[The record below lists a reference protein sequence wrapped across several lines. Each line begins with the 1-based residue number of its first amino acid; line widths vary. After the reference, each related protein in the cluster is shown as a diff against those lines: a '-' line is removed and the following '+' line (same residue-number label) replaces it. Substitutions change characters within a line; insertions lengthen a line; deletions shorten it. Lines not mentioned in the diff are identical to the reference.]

1 MSAPPPPY
9 STVAPPP
16 PRGHGDETKNMES
29 YAPYGSYP
37 GWQVPPPAGSS
48 FGTNTY
54 QANANSPPAPAG
66 YDPYKN
72 NSVVVDDDLEAGR
85 GSGGGT
91 GVGFASA
98 SFSDVSVRAGF
109 IRKVYFTLSVQLAIT
124 FAIVAVFVLNENVK
138 KFIQDNFMLYYVGYA
153 FFLVTYFVLIC
164 CEAPRRKYPANIVL
178 LLLFT
183 LAFSY
188 MVGTISS
195 FYNIEAIMLGLGITT
210 GVTLSVSLFACQT
223 KFDFTKWIG
232 VAVAVS
238 FCLFFFGIFCI
249 FFYSRI
255 MSLVY
260 ACIGA
265 VLFTVFLAIDTQMIV
280 GGKRH
285 EISPEEHI
293 LGAIMLYM
301 DIMYIFL
308 FILQIVG
315 RSGD

>member
-1 MSAPPPPY
+1 MS
-9 STVAPPP
+9 
-16 PRGHGDETKNMES
+16 
-29 YAPYGSYP
+29 
-37 GWQVPPPAGSS
+37 
-48 FGTNTY
+48 
-54 QANANSPPAPAG
+54 
-66 YDPYKN
+66 
-72 NSVVVDDDLEAGR
+72 
-85 GSGGGT
+85 
-91 GVGFASA
+91 
-98 SFSDVSVRAGF
+98 
-109 IRKVYFTLSVQLAIT
+109 IQLAIT
-124 FAIVAVFVLNENVK
+124 FGIVSIFVLSESVK
-138 KFIQDNFMLYYVGYA
+138 EFIQRNFMLYYVGYA
-153 FFLVTYFVLIC
+153 FFLITYLVLVC
-164 CEAPRRKYPANIVL
+164 CESVRRKYPANIIL
-178 LLLFT
+178 LLVFT

-195 FYNIEAIMLGLGITT
+195 FYNIEAILFALGITT
-210 GVTLSVSLFACQT
+210 AVTLSVSLFACQT
-223 KFDFTKWIG
+223 KFDFTKWLG

-293 LGAIMLYM
+293 LGAILLYM

-308 FILQIVG
+308 FILQIFG